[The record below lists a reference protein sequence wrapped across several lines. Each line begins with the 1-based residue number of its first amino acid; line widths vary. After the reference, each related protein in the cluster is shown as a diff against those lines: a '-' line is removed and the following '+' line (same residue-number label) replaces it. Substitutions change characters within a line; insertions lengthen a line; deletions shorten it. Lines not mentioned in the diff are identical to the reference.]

1 MKKFR
6 MVKGNPIDKGAVTQM
21 ETCLEDE
28 CVRGGA
34 LCADHHL
41 GYSMP
46 IGGVVAYDKN
56 HISPSGVGYDIG
68 CGNKAVKTNVHKSE
82 LEDGEITRIMDAI
95 YSEIHFGM
103 KPQHQYKSDAKSH
116 IQKVEH
122 EIFEL
127 PIWDEIGYLKNEP
140 ELMID
145 LAKLQLGSVGSGNHY
160 VDIFHDEDD
169 YLWVG
174 VHFGSRGFGH
184 KICTGFM
191 NVSKN
196 KNFFDKPGHEDMNA
210 NATILSLDSYVG
222 QDYYECMK
230 LAGAYAYAGR
240 DVVCEKVLDILRA
253 EPLEEIHNHHNF
265 AWKETHD
272 FGDYTEEVM
281 VVRKGST
288 PAFPGQKCFI
298 GGSMGDIS
306 VIAEGIDS
314 EESKLL
320 LHSTVHGAGRAMSR
334 SKAAGKRR
342 WKKGK
347 LIKKTEGLI
356 SQEAMKSYLQRSNVV
371 LRGGDV
377 DEAPQAY
384 KRIEDVLEQH
394 KESLRVVHKLYPMGV
409 AMASS
414 R

>member
-1 MKKFR
+1 MSKLSLI
-6 MVKGNPIDKGAVTQM
+6 KGDPVDEGAVKQM
-21 ETCLEDE
+21 ETCLDDPSA
-28 CVRGGA
+28 VKGA

-46 IGGVVAYDKN
+46 IGGVVGYFPD

-68 CGNKAVKTNVHKSE
+68 CGNKAVLTDLHKDEIADDMTN
-82 LEDGEITRIMDAI
+82 IMNQI
-95 YSEIHFGM
+95 YSDIEFGM
-103 KPQHQYKSDAKSH
+103 SARLSQSDMQKKAFQVDHPVFELDAWKDVGLFEDSTYHLKNLAKS
-116 IQKVEH
+116 Q
-122 EIFEL
+122 F
-127 PIWDEIGYLKNEP
+127 
-140 ELMID
+140 
-145 LAKLQLGSVGSGNHY
+145 GSVGSGNHY
-160 VDIFHDEDD
+160 VDIFADEQDRV
-169 YLWVG
+169 WIG

-184 KICTGFM
+184 KVCTGFM
-191 NVSKN
+191 NISKN
-196 KNFFDKPGHEDMNA
+196 KNFFDKPGGEDMNA
-210 NATILSLDSYVG
+210 KATILSLNTYAG
-222 QDYYECMK
+222 KDYYESMK

-240 DVVCEKVLDILRA
+240 DVVCQKVLDILGARMM
-253 EPLEEIHNHHNF
+253 ESVHNHHNF
-265 AWKETHD
+265 AWIENHD
-272 FGDYTEEVM
+272 LGKYYANLM

-314 EESKLL
+314 EESKML

-347 LIKKTEGLI
+347 MIRKTEGLI
-356 SQEAMKSYLQRSNVV
+356 SQDDMKEYLKKYGVV
-371 LRGGDV
+371 LRGADV

-384 KRIEDVLEQH
+384 KRIENVLEQH
-394 KESLRVVHKLYPMGV
+394 KDSLKIVHTLFPMGV
-409 AMASS
+409 AMASN